1 MGSGIISVDM
11 KTKLMLPD
19 EYLADATRHIANAT
33 TRVSLLTM
41 IVVDDPKTHIL
52 IDALCEAAEHG
63 LTVTVAADM
72 FTYTE
77 IGGHFRF
84 NTRRSKKVRH
94 LTAMQHRLQ
103 KSGVTFR
110 WLGKAASSLINGR
123 THSKWLVVDDTVY
136 AFGGVNLYELGLSN
150 TDYMFTINDALLA
163 DHLAFEEARIIKAD
177 HDSHAYRSHT
187 FGDDTTQVL
196 IDGGFSGDSII
207 YRHACKLA
215 RAATDIVYVSQF
227 CPTGKL
233 AHLLAKTNSTLYF
246 NPWNQATSLNA
257 LAIRMGSALS
267 GLKTSY
273 TRPEYLH
280 CKFMLFTLPDGSKRA
295 ITGSHN
301 FSAAGVWLGTREVA
315 LETSDP
321 HIIKQLERFVADKIA

>member
-1 MGSGIISVDM
+1 M
-11 KTKLMLPD
+11 KAQLLLPND
-19 EYLADATRHIANAT
+19 YLSDAIRRITHAT
-33 TRVSLLTM
+33 TRVNLLTM
-41 IVVDDPKTHIL
+41 IVVDDEKTNLL
-52 IDALCEAAEHG
+52 IDALCTAAERG
-63 LTVTVAADM
+63 ILVTVAADM

-84 NTRRSKKVRH
+84 NTRHSKKVRH

-103 KSGVTFR
+103 DCGVTFR
-110 WLGKAASSLINGR
+110 WLGKTASSLINGR

-136 AFGGVNLYELGLSN
+136 AFGGVNLYESGLES
-150 TDYMFTINDALLA
+150 TDFMFCMRDALLA
-163 DHLAFEEARIIKAD
+163 DHLAFEEVRILKAD
-177 HDSHAYRSHT
+177 HDSHAYRSHK
-187 FGDDTTQVL
+187 FGDDTSQIL

-215 RAATDIVYVSQF
+215 ALATEITYVSQF

-233 AHLLAKTNSTLYF
+233 GRLLERTNSTLYF

-257 LAIRMGSALS
+257 LAIRLGSALS

-280 CKFMLFTLPDGSKRA
+280 CKCMLFTLPDGSQRA

-321 HIIKQLERFVADKIA
+321 HIIKQLERFVAKNIA

>member
-1 MGSGIISVDM
+1 M
-11 KTKLMLPD
+11 KAQLLLPND
-19 EYLADATRHIANAT
+19 YLSDATDKITHAT
-33 TRVSLLTM
+33 TRVCLLTM
-41 IVVDDPKTHIL
+41 IIVDDEKTNLL
-52 IDALCEAAEHG
+52 IDALCAAAERG
-63 LTVTVAADM
+63 IPVTVAADM

-94 LTAMQHRLQ
+94 LTTMQHRLQ
-103 KSGVTFR
+103 KCGVTFR
-110 WLGKAASSLINGR
+110 WLGAVASSLINGR
-123 THSKWLVVDDTVY
+123 THSKWLVVDDYVY
-136 AFGGVNLYELGLSN
+136 AFGGVNLYSLGLCN
-150 TDYMFTINDALLA
+150 VDFMLGMKDTLLA
-163 DHLAFEEARIIKAD
+163 DHLAAEEHHILQAD
-177 HDSHAYRSHT
+177 HDAHAYRSHK

-207 YRHACKLA
+207 YRHACRLA
-215 RAATDIVYVSQF
+215 AKASAITYVSQF

-233 AHLLAKTNSTLYF
+233 GRLLEKTDSTLYF

-267 GLKTSY
+267 GLKTCY
-273 TRPEYLH
+273 RHKEYIH
-280 CKFMLFTLPDGSKRA
+280 SKFMIFTLADGSKRA

-321 HIIKQLERFVADKIA
+321 HIIKQLERFVAKHIA